1 MNSNLNLTDMF
12 KQRQKQLFTCDCDSE
27 PSVMTKT
34 QAVIQ
39 TDFQLIQTVTHL
51 FVIFIWGENRLRLNP
66 HYENWIFG
74 NCHAKYY
81 KSVIIPT
88 YAFIFQELQDK
99 FGPHILT
106 PT

>member
-39 TDFQLIQTVTHL
+39 TDSQLIQTVTHL
-51 FVIFIWGENRLRLNP
+51 FFIFI
-66 HYENWIFG
+66 
-74 NCHAKYY
+74 
-81 KSVIIPT
+81 
-88 YAFIFQELQDK
+88 
-99 FGPHILT
+99 
-106 PT
+106 